1 MKSFSRLKSFFIEHK
16 WSYLLGIIWLLIVD
30 VMQLIVPRIIG
41 NLIDSLQYN
50 TLDRNGIL
58 RYALYILAT
67 GLVIGIGRY
76 FWRIYINGNSRKLEY
91 HLRKT
96 LFEHLL
102 TLSPNYFNHH
112 KTGDLMSHATNDI
125 NAVRM
130 AMGFGIIMSI
140 DSLFLISF
148 AVLMMIRTTNI
159 RLTVIALLNMPILF
173 LLTKEFG
180 KIIYKRFKLVQGAF
194 SNLTETSQESFAGM
208 RVIKSF
214 VQEDMVSDN
223 FKKVNEDN
231 LKKNLS
237 LVKISGSFHPL
248 LHFISSFSLLVTIF
262 LGGRMVISGS
272 INLGDFVS
280 FTMYLG
286 LLSWPTRALGQ
297 VINVFQRG
305 AASMDRINKI
315 LDEKPEITDPLK
327 PVQPTDYN
335 GKIEFKN
342 VTFRYKGSD
351 YNALENINFTLNP
364 GKTLA
369 IVGRT
374 GSGKTS
380 IINLLLRLYDIE
392 KGQILIDGINIK
404 DLSLATLRE
413 NIGYVPQDN
422 FLFSTTISENIGFA
436 YKEQVDDEKIIKAS
450 KLAEIYDN
458 IIEFPKQF
466 DTVLGE
472 RGVTLSGGQRQRTS
486 IARAIIKDPTILIL
500 DDSLSAVDTETEEK
514 ILNNIKKLTNDTSSI
529 IISHRISTIKHA
541 DEILFM
547 DEGKIIERGSHKEL
561 IELNGQYKD
570 LHEKQLL
577 EEKIQG

>member
-16 WSYLLGIIWLLIVD
+16 WSYIFGIIWLLVVD
-30 VMQLIVPRIIG
+30 IMQLIIPRIMG
-41 NLIDSLQYN
+41 TLIDGLEDN
-50 TLDRNGIL
+50 ILDRIDIL
-58 RYALYILAT
+58 RYALYIILT
-67 GLVIGIGRY
+67 GLIVALGRY

-130 AMGFGIIMSI
+130 AMGFGVIMSI
-140 DSLFLISF
+140 DSLFLITF
-148 AVLMMIRTTNI
+148 TIFMMVRTTNLK
-159 RLTVIALLNMPILF
+159 LTVIALMNLPILF

-180 KIIYKRFKLVQGAF
+180 RVIYNRSKSVQAAF
-194 SNLTETSQESFAGM
+194 SELTEVSQESFAGI

-214 VQEDMVSDN
+214 VQEDLVSKN
-223 FKKVNEDN
+223 FTNVNSDN
-231 LKKNLS
+231 LKKNLR
-237 LVKISGSFHPL
+237 LVKVSGSFHPL
-248 LHFISSFSLLVTIF
+248 LHFISSFSLLITIF
-262 LGGRMVISGS
+262 IGGKMVVTGEV
-272 INLGDFVS
+272 NLGDFVS

-286 LLSWPTRALGQ
+286 LLAWPTRALGQ

-315 LDEKPEITDPLK
+315 LDEESEITDPPNPIAPAEFK
-327 PVQPTDYN
+327 

-342 VTFRYKGSD
+342 VSFRYNGSD
-351 YNALENINFTLNP
+351 YNALENINFTLYP

-380 IINLLLRLYDIE
+380 IINLLLRLYDIKE
-392 KGQILIDGINIK
+392 GEIYIDDIAIK
-404 DLSLATLRE
+404 ALALSTLRE

-422 FLFSTTISENIGFA
+422 FLFSTSISENIAFS
-436 YKEQVDDEKIIKAS
+436 YEEQPNHEKIVKAS
-450 KLAEIYDN
+450 MIADVYDN
-458 IIEFPKQF
+458 IIAFPKQF
-466 DTVLGE
+466 DTILGE

-486 IARAIIKDPTILIL
+486 IARAVIKDPTILIL

-514 ILNNIKKLTNDTSSI
+514 IINNMKELTTDITSI
-529 IISHRISTIKHA
+529 IISHRVSTIKHA

-561 IELNGQYKD
+561 IDLKGQYND

-577 EEKIQG
+577 EAKIEG